1 MYLHVLKLHCSSMNS
16 ETLKAS
22 YRYTI
27 ETSFNPAINKNH
39 LIYVHVCDKK
49 YRKVDGVL
57 NQFGFTRLRSSN
69 ILSRI
74 VLIKIDYI
82 FTSNCSSLHT
92 CISFNVHDV
101 LDIHVVI
108 MVMY

>member
-39 LIYVHVCDKK
+39 LIYVCDKK
-49 YRKVDGVL
+49 YRKGDGVL
-57 NQFGFTRLRSSN
+57 NQLGFTRLTSSN

-82 FTSNCSSLHT
+82 FTSNCSNLHT
-92 CISFNVHDV
+92 CISFNIHV